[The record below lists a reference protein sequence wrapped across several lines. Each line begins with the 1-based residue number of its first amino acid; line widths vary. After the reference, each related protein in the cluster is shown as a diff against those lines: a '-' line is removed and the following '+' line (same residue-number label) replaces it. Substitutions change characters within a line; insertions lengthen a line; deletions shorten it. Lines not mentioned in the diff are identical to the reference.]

1 MKKFISLLLALIM
14 SLSLV
19 ACGGNDAAKEEAP
32 ADDAATEET
41 TDTAAEP
48 EFIFKLGH
56 AIQEETSTHRA
67 LLIFKEEVEK
77 NSNGRISVEIYPNA
91 ALGNERTM
99 TEAVQMGTLEMVTPG
114 CFTVANFA
122 PSVDVLSLP
131 FLFPDAETARTAL
144 AGEFGDMA
152 GADLADANMVCLAW
166 LENGIRYISNNKH
179 PINTPDDMKDL
190 KLRTVENEIQMSFFR
205 MLGASPTPMSYTEL
219 FTGLQQG
226 TVDAQE
232 NAMFLIQTS
241 RFEEVTDYLTLTAH
255 SYCAVPLLMNKA
267 LFDSVPADLQTVLKD
282 AAVVARDAQ
291 FAMCDE
297 DNASALEYL
306 STKMEVNEITPENM
320 QKFIEITAPAYDE
333 ARAKLGDEL
342 VDAALAFQAK

>member
-1 MKKFISLLLALIM
+1 MKRTLKRCIGFLLSAVM
-14 SLSLV
+14 T
-19 ACGGNDAAKEEAP
+19 AAMTVPVFAAAP
-32 ADDAATEET
+32 AA
-41 TDTAAEP
+41 P
-48 EFIFKLGH
+48 EYTFKLGH

-67 LLIFKEEVEK
+67 LLIFKDEVEK
-77 NSNGRISVEIYPNA
+77 NSDGRIAIEIYPNA

-122 PSVDVLSLP
+122 ASVDVLSLP
-131 FLFPDAETARTAL
+131 FLFKDAETARTAL
-144 AGEFGDMA
+144 AGDFGEMA
-152 GADLADANMVCLAW
+152 GADLAEANMVCLAW
-166 LENGIRYISNNKH
+166 LENGIRYISNTKH
-179 PINTPDDMKDL
+179 PINTPDDFKGL

-232 NAMFLIQTS
+232 NAMFLIKSS
-241 RFEEVTDYLTLTAH
+241 RFEEVTKYLSLTAH

-267 LFDSVPADLQTVLKD
+267 LYDSLPEDLQTVLTD
-282 AAVVARDAQ
+282 AAVVARDKQ
-291 FAMCDE
+291 YEFCDE
-297 DNASALEYL
+297 DNEAALEYL
-306 STKMEVNEITPENM
+306 KTKMEVNEITPENM
-320 QKFIEITAPAYDE
+320 QLFKDITAPAYDE

-342 VDAALAFQAK
+342 VDAALEWQAK